1 LPADWLAGWNLDPVL
16 IALVAAGTAWSFVR
30 GGRERNWQLAAIGLF
45 ALLYLTPLCTLP
57 SALFSARVVH
67 HIVLATVLAPLFV
80 RALRLERFAL
90 PGSLAVLTA
99 VQALVFW
106 AWHAPPLYAAA
117 LRSDALFWLMQVS
130 ITASAAIW
138 WARLRQAP
146 ASAAVLSL
154 LATMVQMGLLGA
166 LLTFAG
172 RALYAP
178 HWLTTQAWGFSPLED
193 QQVAGLVM
201 WAPASGLYLMAA
213 LVTLYRSM
221 PAHQAAR
228 T

>member
-1 LPADWLAGWNLDPVL
+1 VIAIVAG
-16 IALVAAGTAWSFVR
+16 GTLWTLMR
-30 GGRERNWQLAAIGLF
+30 HDRHRNWQLGAIGLL

-67 HIVLATVLAPLFV
+67 HIVLATVLAPLIV
-80 RALRLERFAL
+80 GALRLEQRAL

-117 LRSDALFWLMQVS
+117 LANDALFWAMQ
-130 ITASAAIW
+130 ITIT
-138 WARLRQAP
+138 
-146 ASAAVLSL
+146 LS
-154 LATMVQMGLLGA
+154 A
-166 LLTFAG
+166 LLTFSG

-221 PAHQAAR
+221 PQAEAAR
-228 T
+228 S

>member
-1 LPADWLAGWNLDPVL
+1 MIV
-16 IALVAAGTAWSFVR
+16 IAAGCTIAALIR
-30 GGRERNWQLAAIGLF
+30 QDRTRDWQLGAAGVF

-67 HIVLATVLAPLFV
+67 HVILATVLAPMLVCAFQ
-80 RALRLERFAL
+80 LERRSL

-117 LRSDALFWLMQVS
+117 LGSDVLFWLMQVS
-130 ITASAAIW
+130 ITATAAVW
-138 WARLRQAP
+138 WAKLRQAP
-146 ASAAVLSL
+146 ASAAVLAL

-166 LLTFAG
+166 LLTFSG

-178 HWLTTQAWGFSPLED
+178 HWLTTQAWGLSPLED

-201 WAPASGLYLMAA
+201 WAPASALYLMAA
-213 LVTLYRSM
+213 LITLYRSM
-221 PAHQAAR
+221 PHAEPAR
-228 T
+228 S

>member
-1 LPADWLAGWNLDPVL
+1 VILIVAGCTGWSL
-16 IALVAAGTAWSFVR
+16 IRQDRTRS
-30 GGRERNWQLAAIGLF
+30 WQLGAIGLF

-67 HIVLATVLAPLFV
+67 HIVLATVLAPVLVGAFQ
-80 RALRLERFAL
+80 LERRAL

-117 LRSDALFWLMQVS
+117 LGNDALFWLMQVS
-130 ITASAAIW
+130 ITASAAVW
-138 WARLRQAP
+138 WGKLRQAH

-166 LLTFAG
+166 LLTFSG

-178 HWLTTQAWGFSPLED
+178 HWLSTQAWGFSPLED

-201 WAPASGLYLMAA
+201 WAPASALYLMTA
-213 LVTLYRSM
+213 LITLYRSM
-221 PAHQAAR
+221 PQPHAAR
-228 T
+228 S

>member
-1 LPADWLAGWNLDPVL
+1 VIAIVAG
-16 IALVAAGTAWSFVR
+16 GTLWTLMR
-30 GGRERNWQLAAIGLF
+30 QGRHRNWQLGAIGLF

-67 HIVLATVLAPLFV
+67 HIVLATVLAPLIV
-80 RALRLERFAL
+80 GALRLEQRAL

-99 VQALVFW
+99 IQALVFW

-117 LRSDALFWLMQVS
+117 LANDALFWAMQ
-130 ITASAAIW
+130 ITITLSAAVW
-138 WARLRQAP
+138 WAKLRQAP

-166 LLTFAG
+166 LLTFSG

-221 PAHQAAR
+221 PQAEAAR
-228 T
+228 S